1 MNKVL
6 PMTRIRY
13 NRRQSTKLAREIV
26 RPQSGR
32 RALSIPTVRV
42 LTRPLLPPM
51 SHTIEI
57 SIAVSDLVGLEHLE
71 RVCCVLW
78 QNDSENEKQWR
89 HLGTSNP
96 TVVFTRS
103 VDFEDKISF
112 KYVFEKAQLIKIDI
126 CRLHDGE
133 TASGSDDVV
142 GSCIFKV
149 DELIG
154 SFGLQLRR
162 SLFKTVSIAQ
172 ALSSSRPSQQVI
184 GVVIIS
190 AQMPEKE
197 QPIIV
202 QLHGRSLERKDLIWD
217 ETAVFF
223 RVFRLEE
230 GKDEDE
236 LVLLYESEAIK
247 NHSHPQWAEFRLG
260 TQDAADNRN
269 RLLEVW
275 VMYRDVDG
283 SEGYIGKFLTTYAK
297 MKYGPGPDNVYT
309 VVNEVKQQQKKG
321 PRKPQSFLKSGFL
334 QSYENSG
341 RMELVKFTDVS
352 FFSFLDYIVSGTQL
366 HYEVAVDFSRDD
378 LSTDGEQYKF
388 DADVHLAIRAIG
400 GILRDYT
407 PNRLFA
413 AFGLGAKIPPTF
425 HETHEFHLN
434 FNIDPICRGLDGV
447 IEAYRKAESLV
458 TPMKSAKFAPIV
470 NAAIKSSQRSGFRG
484 LHYHVLA
491 IFTRGVPMDLKEL
504 HSAIVAAADAP
515 LSVIIIGIGSADFN
529 PLLKL
534 ATKRKEGVR
543 PCLQLIT
550 IADLIDASDTLS
562 ENRSRIAQ
570 KALRAVP
577 EQMADFMHAA
587 NIAAKPPIQVCRSPL
602 FHSSSLI
609 PDRPT
614 PQFPFDGAVPTSLTP
629 QLSRPDRRGSDS
641 QYLDVDVGSR
651 TGLTVRVPERCHSV
665 LQTTREQYQRRLK
678 ERGLG
683 KMRFPRVDLSTL
695 DSSGSTQSTQ
705 DSSL

>member
-6 PMTRIRY
+6 PIPRIRY
-13 NRRQSTKLAREIV
+13 NRRQSTKTGREVV
-26 RPQSGR
+26 RPQTNR

-42 LTRPLLPPM
+42 SSRPLLPPM

-57 SIAVSDLVGLEHLE
+57 SITVSDLVGLEHLA
-71 RVCCVLW
+71 RVACVLSH
-78 QNDSENEKQWR
+78 NDTESEKNWR
-89 HLGTSNP
+89 HLGTTNP
-96 TVVFTRS
+96 TVVFSRS
-103 VDFEDKISF
+103 ADFEDKIPY

-142 GSCIFKV
+142 ASCIFKV

-162 SLFKTVSIAQ
+162 SLLRSVSIAQ
-172 ALSSSRPSQQVI
+172 SLSTSRPSQKIV
-184 GVVIIS
+184 GGVIIS

-202 QLHGRSLERKDLIWD
+202 QFAGRSLERKDLIWD

-230 GKDEDE
+230 GKDDDE

-247 NHSHPQWAEFRLG
+247 NHSHPQWGEFRLG

-297 MKYGPGPDNVYT
+297 MKYGPGSDNVYT
-309 VVNEVKQQQKKG
+309 VINEMKQQQKKN
-321 PRKPQSFLKSGFL
+321 
-334 QSYENSG
+334 YENSG

-366 HYEVAVDFSRDD
+366 HYEVAVDFSSDESIATADQHR
-378 LSTDGEQYKF
+378 F
-388 DADVHLAIRAIG
+388 DADLQLAIRAVG

-413 AFGLGAKIPPTF
+413 AFGMGAKTPPTF
-425 HETHEFHLN
+425 QEAHEFHLN

-447 IEAYRKAESLV
+447 IEAYRKAQSV
-458 TPMKSAKFAPIV
+458 VVPMKSAKFAPVV
-470 NAAIKSSQRSGFRG
+470 NSAIRLSLRSGFRG

-491 IFTRGVPMDLKEL
+491 IFTRGTPTDIKEL
-504 HSAIVAAADAP
+504 SAAMMGASDAP
-515 LSVIIIGIGSADFN
+515 ISIVVIGIGNGDFSQ
-529 PLLKL
+529 LLKL
-534 ATKRKEGVR
+534 AAKRKEGTR
-543 PCLQLIT
+543 SCLQFINIT
-550 IADLIDASDTLS
+550 DIIESGNSPA

-570 KALRAVP
+570 KALRAIP
-577 EQMADFMHAA
+577 EQMTDFMHAA

-614 PQFPFDGAVPTSLTP
+614 PQFVFDGPLPTCMTP
-629 QLSRPDRRGSDS
+629 QMPRADRRGSDS
-641 QYLDVDVGSR
+641 QYLDVEIGARPS
-651 TGLTVRVPERCHSV
+651 LTVRVPERCHSV

-683 KMRFPRVDLSTL
+683 KMRFPRMDLSTL
-695 DSSGSTQSTQ
+695 ESSGGSTQ